1 LRRSIFLRNVASLV
15 TDFPPKLAR
24 DTWLIM
30 HPLKQYLSEVEEPVQ
45 DFAERIGASRQ
56 TLYRIVNGVQ
66 APKPALARRIVEAT
80 GGAVTLDMLYGGD
93 APDSADIICLD
104 PRADEPLLDH
114 GRLKLALAVVVNHLR
129 PNGAGAPPPDTMDVA
144 AEAAANTFAALSTVT
159 TRRGPARLEQAL
171 RPVIE
176 EILKECGGSPGP
188 SALDRGAQMAAQL
201 YLQPGER
208 QRSL

>member
-1 LRRSIFLRNVASLV
+1 
-15 TDFPPKLAR
+15 
-24 DTWLIM
+24 M

-45 DFAERIGASRQ
+45 DFAERVGASRQ
-56 TLYRIVNGVQ
+56 TLYRIISGVQ

-80 GGAVTLDMLYGGD
+80 GGAVTLNMLYGGD
-93 APDSADIICLD
+93 APDSADIISLH

-129 PNGAGAPPPDTMDVA
+129 PNSTDASPPDTMDVA
-144 AEAAANTFAALSTVT
+144 AEAAANTFAALSKVT
-159 TRRGPARLEQAL
+159 TRQGPARLEQAL

-201 YLQPGER
+201 YLQSGDL
-208 QRSL
+208 QQSL